1 MDACKKQY
9 KRGRQTIRLVR
20 IISEFHSQPI
30 QTLHGLTI
38 ITGYH
43 HRTIRRDLEAM
54 EEVGVCER
62 KKENGKLF
70 WKLCDKEGH
79 TGKSAS

>member
-1 MDACKKQY
+1 MKPTR
-9 KRGRQTIRLVR
+9 RGQQTRRLVK

-38 ITGYH
+38 LTGYH

-54 EEVGVCER
+54 EQAGVCER

-70 WKLCDKEGH
+70 WKLRDTLGH
-79 TGKSAS
+79 NSNSGS